1 MRLLVTLVLVFI
13 SSTMLL
19 AQTGTVRG
27 IVKNNEDGNAIP
39 FAKVLII
46 GTDKFDATDIDG
58 LFSIP
63 EVPAGKYTIRI
74 TSAAF
79 TEYTQEIEVVANGIV
94 DLKVEMLAGKSLTQV
109 DIVFD
114 DKDKVTDPRTSVVK
128 ITNTDIKRVPVT
140 GGTADIAGY
149 FQTVPGVISTGD
161 QGGQVYVRGG
171 TPIQNKV
178 LLDGMTI
185 YNPFHSIGFYSVFET
200 ELIRSADIYTG
211 GFNAK
216 YGGRI
221 SSVMDI
227 SYRDGNTKRFGGGIS
242 LSPFTSQIL
251 LEGPL
256 NRNQNVSFVFTGKAS
271 VLEQT
276 SKALYP
282 YINDGEGLPFNFYD
296 FYGKVTIHGDQA
308 NKFSVFG
315 FSFNDQVTYQAVS
328 NLKWNSF
335 GGGSNFI
342 FVPNNSELFMKG
354 RFNFSTY
361 DILLQEE
368 NLPDRSSGI
377 LGSELA
383 FDFTYHLPGKSKLD
397 YGFGFNYFQTDFKT
411 FNEVNRAI
419 EQNNSSIEA
428 GAYVTYRHVTEN
440 RRLIIEP
447 GIRFQGYASV
457 GQITAEP
464 RLSGKYNLTE
474 VIRMKVAGG
483 YFTQNFTSTTSD
495 KDVVN
500 LFSGFITAPQNLP
513 ATFVTPDGTEKD
525 ISNGLQKAW
534 HIIGGFEVDL
544 TKRLS
549 LNVEGYYKWFS
560 QMTNVNNNK
569 IFEDN
574 AVNYDVADVYKK
586 DFIVESGTAYGG
598 DIVFTFTTKKFY
610 FWAVYA
616 IGKVT
621 RWDGFQYYSPVFDR
635 RHNVNLISTYSFG
648 KDESWELTARW
659 NLGTGFPF
667 KQTNGVYEKPTV
679 DDIDANYWTG
689 NANSL
694 TFLYDDQNNGRLPTY
709 HRLDMNIKKT
719 IKPEKYKN
727 IRYELIAGVTNIY
740 SRQNIFYVN
749 RVTNEKVFQ
758 LPIMPSLAF
767 TMKF

>member
-1 MRLLVTLVLVFI
+1 MRLIITAALILFTSNL
-13 SSTMLL
+13 LL

-27 IVKNNEDGNAIP
+27 IVKNSEDGNAIP
-39 FAKVLII
+39 FAKVLIL

-63 EVPAGKYTIRI
+63 EVPVGKYTVRI

-79 TEYTQEIEVVANGIV
+79 TEYTQEIQVTQNGII
-94 DLKVEMLAGKSLTQV
+94 DLKVEMIAGKSLTQV
-109 DIVFD
+109 DVVFD

-256 NRNQNVSFVFTGKAS
+256 TKKQNVSFVFTGKAS

-276 SKALYP
+276 SKTLYP

-464 RLSGKYNLTE
+464 RLSGKYNITE
-474 VIRMKVAGG
+474 VIRMKLAGG

-513 ATFVTPDGTEKD
+513 GTFVTPDGTEKP
-525 ISNGLQKAW
+525 INNGLQKAW

-574 AVNYDVADVYKK
+574 AINYDVADVYKK

-598 DIVFTFTTKKFY
+598 DVVFTFTTKKFY
-610 FWAVYA
+610 LWAVYA

-635 RHNVNLISTYSFG
+635 RHNVNLISTYTFG
-648 KDESWELTARW
+648 KNESWEITARW

-667 KQTNGVYEKPTV
+667 KQTNGVYEKPTIS
-679 DDIDANYWTG
+679 DIDADYWTG

-727 IRYELIAGVTNIY
+727 IKYELIAGVTNIY

-749 RVTNEKVFQ
+749 RVTNEKVYQ